1 MKKKSTVS
9 RRGFFK
15 STIAGAAALSAARYL
30 TLPAMAKGVE
40 EAAGQETPGYGDYL
54 KDRELGD
61 QKLPITEDN
70 IEGPFFRP
78 DAPLREVLYEK
89 GTKGDKYVVSGA
101 VKARNGRPL
110 KGAWIEIWQAD
121 AKGRYDNDDPR
132 NRPGED
138 EFVLRGRVRTD
149 EKGEYRFETIRPA
162 QYQISRTQFRP
173 AHIHIK
179 VHQKGYVSLTT
190 QLYFEDDP
198 INASD
203 PWFKKSLIVKYEKKK
218 SGKFEGSFRFV
229 LPKKNREK

>member
-15 STIAGAAALSAARYL
+15 STLAGAAAFSAAGYL
-30 TLPAMAKGVE
+30 TLPAMAKVAE
-40 EAAGQETPGYGDYL
+40 EGAVQETPGYGDYL
-54 KDRELGD
+54 KDRDLGD
-61 QKLPITEDN
+61 QKLPVTEDN

-78 DAPLREVLYEK
+78 NAPLQEVLYEK
-89 GTKGDKYVVSGA
+89 GTLGDKYVVSGA

-110 KGAWIEIWQAD
+110 KGALVEIWQAD
-121 AKGRYDNDDPR
+121 EKGRYDNDDPR
-132 NRPGED
+132 NQPRKD
-138 EFVLRGRVRTD
+138 EFKLRARVRTN
-149 EKGEYRFETIRPA
+149 ENGEYRFETIRPA

-229 LPKKNREK
+229 LPKRNREK